1 MFDVCIMHNYH
12 MLFFAQGILYNVWQ
26 EQLALATGKLKMTG
40 FLPLWVMVNIF
51 TYGLFVAGQHSN
63 TGFYFVYPMYIYA
76 VDNAFFVIGTWQTI
90 YALLY
95 IYEMQ
100 INDVFNEK
108 WYSLVTRSSMFVY
121 IAHDFW
127 QTAIISSLVYNNVS
141 TYNKEKVL
149 VKEGG
154 LPIFWALFIVFIG
167 SEFLV
172 IANFLLFE
180 KCMKSKKKQ
189 ESS

>member
-51 TYGLFVAGQHSN
+51 TYGLFVAGHHSN

-167 SEFLV
+167 SECLV

-180 KCMKSKKKQ
+180 KCMKSKKKR